1 MEVIAQEDYK
11 PITVGPHTKLPKI
24 NGIPDGTIHL
34 VRFIRSNR
42 KLDVFGE
49 KFEVSKELVYS
60 YVRAVIV
67 TEIHRLQVF
76 CGNEL
81 VHVFEYQLPKD

>member
-11 PITVGPHTKLPKI
+11 PITLGPNTKLPQI
-24 NGIPDGTIHL
+24 DDIPDGTIHL
-34 VRFIRSNR
+34 IRFIRSDR

-49 KFEVSKELVYS
+49 KFEVSKELVYL

-67 TEIHRLQVF
+67 TEVHRLQ
-76 CGNEL
+76 GYRGDAL
-81 VHVFEYQLPKD
+81 VHVFEYHLPKD